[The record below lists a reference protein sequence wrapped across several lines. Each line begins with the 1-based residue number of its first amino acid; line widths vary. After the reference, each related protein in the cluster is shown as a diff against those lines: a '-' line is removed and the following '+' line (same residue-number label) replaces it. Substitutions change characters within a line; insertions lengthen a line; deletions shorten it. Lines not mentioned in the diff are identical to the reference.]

1 MSLSHIALLSGRSI
15 ELTDLRMFTTY
26 GGMLEGYPC
35 KPINDMTVRG
45 LQWQAERTFPSTPVY
60 LVPPS
65 REYPDQTADAFGP
78 VEVLPSVAC
87 LGAFRSTAV
96 APELDPVLHRSALT
110 VVWFQAG
117 LDVPS
122 GEDTDLALRS
132 IRWEELAED
141 YEL

>member
-15 ELTDLRMFTTY
+15 ELTELRMSSTY

-35 KPINDMTVRG
+35 KLINDMKVSG
-45 LQWQAERTFPSTPVY
+45 LQRQAERAFPSTPVY
-60 LVPPS
+60 LIPPS
-65 REYPDQTADAFGP
+65 REYPDQTVGAFGP

-87 LGAFRSTAV
+87 LGAFRSTAI

-110 VVWFQAG
+110 VVWFQVG

-122 GEDTDLALRS
+122 SEDANLALRS
-132 IRWEELAED
+132 IRWEELAQD